1 MTGRRPDEGHPVK
14 VVPAGVEADGMDEP
28 SPRSAREL
36 AQEVERLRA
45 QLTAER
51 EQAAADRAGLQALLD
66 HLPTG
71 IVEYR
76 DADNLVWANR
86 AFCTMVGRELPDL
99 LDERWRA
106 TVHPEDDHVP
116 REAVAV
122 PGGTRLPIRH
132 VDADGGVHYCDSTL
146 VMVPTVGEDGVEGV
160 RPLVNVHEITSLHE
174 ATQAALAEERRFRT
188 LFESS
193 PIGIAVTDED
203 DVVRDVNPAYLRML
217 HVDPDHLLGRAFH
230 EVHPHFS
237 AAFDR
242 EAVLAALAAD
252 GRYEWQGWAPRFD
265 GTRFWANVTVSYS
278 VDAAGDR
285 VVVSQVQDH
294 DEVHRSRQA
303 LAHAALHDALTGL
316 PNRAHLLT
324 VLDGLLA
331 DRTRPVGVLFCDL
344 DRFKAVNDSLGHA
357 AGDALLVAVAG
368 RLRDCLREGDHAG
381 RLGGDEFVVVLDGLD
396 GPGDAV
402 HVAERVRAAVQ
413 DTLDVFGPGLGCG
426 VSIGVAVS
434 DPDGPVLPGADL
446 LRDADEAMY
455 RVKGAGRGGCGVFTP
470 RAPEEV
476 AARHELEADLRR
488 AVADDAFV
496 VHYQPIV
503 RLEDGQRM
511 AFEALVRW
519 PHPVRGTLGP
529 EEFWD
534 VATQCGL
541 AAAIDTAVLT
551 RVATF
556 LVQHPG
562 EIVAVN
568 VSAQRL
574 DGTFAD
580 AVARALARVGAAG
593 FRLLVELR
601 EAALRVDDPVLAAE
615 LHDLESL
622 GVSVVVDDF
631 GAGNSVL
638 TALHALPV
646 RGLKMGPAFTAGLPG
661 NGRLVASVLGLAEGL
676 DVECIATGVE
686 TAEQARHLRE
696 AGWHAAQ
703 GWFFGGVAPESTW
716 FPVVLPD

>member
-1 MTGRRPDEGHPVK
+1 MEEQP
-14 VVPAGVEADGMDEP
+14 
-28 SPRSAREL
+28 PRSARDL
-36 AQEVERLRA
+36 AREVERLRS
-45 QLTAER
+45 QLAAER
-51 EQAAADRAGLQALLD
+51 EQAAVERAGLQLLLD
-66 HLPTG
+66 SIPTG

-76 DADNLVWANR
+76 DTDNLVWANR
-86 AFCTMVGRELPDL
+86 AFCAMVGRDLPDL
-99 LDERWRA
+99 LDERWRR

-116 REAVAV
+116 RDAVAV
-122 PGGTRLPIRH
+122 PGGTRLAIRH
-132 VDADGGVHYCDSTL
+132 VDADGGVHHCDSTV
-146 VMVPTVGEDGVEGV
+146 VMLPTIGADGAEGF
-160 RPLVNVHEITSLHE
+160 RPLVNVHDITPLHE
-174 ATQAALAEERRFRT
+174 ATQAALAEERRFRA

-193 PIGIAVTDED
+193 PIGILVSDERN
-203 DVVRDVNPAYLRML
+203 VVRDVNPAYLRML
-217 HVDPDHLLGRAFH
+217 RVGPELLLGNVFD
-230 EVHPHFS
+230 EVHPDFS
-237 AAFDR
+237 VSFDR
-242 EAVLAALAAD
+242 ETILAALDAD
-252 GRYEWQGWAPRFD
+252 GRYEWQGWMPRFD
-265 GTRFWANVTVSYS
+265 RTRFWANITVSHS
-278 VDAAGDR
+278 VDALGNR

-294 DEVHRSRQA
+294 DEVHRSRED
-303 LAHAALHDALTGL
+303 LAHAARHDALTGL
-316 PNRAHLLT
+316 PNRAHLLQT
-324 VLDGLLA
+324 LDGLLSE
-331 DRTRPVGVLFCDL
+331 RTRPVGVLFCDL

-357 AGDALLVAVAG
+357 AGDALLVAVAA
-368 RLRDCLREGDHAG
+368 RLRGCLREGDHAG
-381 RLGGDEFVVVLDGLD
+381 RLGGDEFVVVLGGLD
-396 GPGDAV
+396 GAADAV
-402 HVAERVRAAVQ
+402 RVAERVRTAVQ
-413 DTLDVFGPGLGCG
+413 GALDVLAPGLGCG
-426 VSIGVAVS
+426 VSIGVAVG
-434 DPDGPVLPGADL
+434 DPHGPVTTGADL

-455 RVKGAGRGGCGVFTP
+455 RVKGAGRGGWGVFTP

-476 AARHELEADLRR
+476 AARHDLEADLRR

-556 LVQHPG
+556 LVHHPG

-601 EAALRVDDPVLAAE
+601 EAALRGDDPVLTAE
-615 LHDLESL
+615 LHALESL
-622 GVSVVVDDF
+622 GVTVVVDDF

-638 TALHALPV
+638 TTLHELPV

-661 NGRLVASVLGLAEGL
+661 NGRLVASILGLAEGL

-703 GWFFGGVAPESTW
+703 GWFFGGVAPEGTW
-716 FPVVLPD
+716 FPVVLPG